1 MSVLNINSPIQRS
14 RSAADHRAIDVTAR
28 LLVAGIWL
36 ERQLGNAPKVLMMRR
51 RPVIA
56 LVADPSH
63 TDADDAEKEG
73 EGRDEYLQERRA
85 RTNLGHGNGNSSR
98 PSVAHLW
105 EGTDL
110 YRVGM
115 PNPSLDLQPDSPVF
129 ASRSL
134 ASLNATPQTQTQAPT
149 LATLRRLTVRATP

>member
-1 MSVLNINSPIQRS
+1 MSVLNINSAIQRS

-36 ERQLGNAPKVLMMRR
+36 ERQLGNAPKVVMMR

-85 RTNLGHGNGNSSR
+85 RTNLGHGNGNSSW
-98 PSVAHLW
+98 PSVPHLW

-110 YRVGM
+110 CRAGM
-115 PNPSLDLQPDSPVF
+115 PNPSLDLQPDNPVF

-149 LATLRRLTVRATP
+149 LATLRRVIVRATP